1 MEGSEWTN
9 KRRGMLTFQGSDLLL
24 EILEVCLKALG
35 SMKDFKKSFKIVAVF
50 GLHIL
55 IPTTMDK
62 IFDANSSL
70 LVK

>member
-9 KRRGMLTFQGSDLLL
+9 KRRGMLTFQSSDLLL
-24 EILEVCLKALG
+24 EILEVCLRALG

-50 GLHIL
+50 GLRIL